1 MTESET
7 HVCVWYLILLWRLLF
22 QKIFLYLAVDPR
34 SSRTSTWSWIHNL
47 KDKHTFG
54 DTAAPDG
61 TENKVFLVNSLE
73 APQPIG
79 TINLAS
85 KKKKHTHSKPD
96 TTTHVHKPRLTHT
109 QTLVCS
115 EQTNS

>member
-85 KKKKHTHSKPD
+85 KKKAHSLKARHNHTC
-96 TTTHVHKPRLTHT
+96 TQTQTHT
-109 QTLVCS
+109 Y
-115 EQTNS
+115 TNTGLF